1 MPRCKSYDEAGKFF
15 SQTNVQ
21 NPLNYTTREKRTGM
35 VSWVDAMSMTQQFK
49 LVSYEYY
56 DDLIYMYIHFQK

>member
-1 MPRCKSYDEAGKFF
+1 
-15 SQTNVQ
+15 
-21 NPLNYTTREKRTGM
+21 
-35 VSWVDAMSMTQQFK
+35 MTQQFK